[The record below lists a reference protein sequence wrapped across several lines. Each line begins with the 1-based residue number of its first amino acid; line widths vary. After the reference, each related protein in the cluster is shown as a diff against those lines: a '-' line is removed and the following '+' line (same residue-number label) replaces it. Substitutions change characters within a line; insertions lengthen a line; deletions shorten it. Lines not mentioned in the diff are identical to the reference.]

1 MGRLLIQIALL
12 ITFVA
17 VPLSFGLWIN
27 GMIQDF
33 GLARPYGP
41 ELKRALPLA
50 FSAPNLQPLTYRSL
64 AWGVGAAGALQI
76 LLLLL
81 QNPHQRPFNHVRGSS
96 IARVS
101 VLRRMTHAAT
111 LRNRLMRMRRWMAFA
126 RKRPTLAAILAELLR
141 AELQTTVGGVPVPV
155 EVEPLHFLV
164 AGTTGAGKSQAIK
177 EMLKGAQARG
187 DRMIV
192 VDPNGDYYSIFG
204 RPQDIVLNPFD
215 ERSPGWSLFNEI
227 RSDFDCERYSRS
239 VIPEGHGDLKEWHGS
254 AQFMLKE
261 TLLKLHSQGCRET
274 KVLTR
279 FICELNTKQLGE
291 YLADTAAAGMFAE
304 GGEKSM
310 GSVRFIATRF
320 LGPHKHPRPGSFSL
334 RDWLEA
340 GEGNLYITW
349 REDMADALR
358 PLISTWYDVLI
369 TSTLSTPV
377 VGQPRPVWFV
387 CDELASMEQLSS
399 LEAGLTKGRK
409 HGARFLS
416 GIQSTAQLDALYGK
430 EKAITLRSC
439 YRNVL
444 FLNIPNSD
452 PATAEELSK
461 GIGDV
466 ELIRKELSV
475 SYGRN
480 GQRTVNKRR
489 VTEKLILPSQ
499 IHDLP
504 NLQGY
509 LCFAGDY
516 PISRVKLAAHL
527 FPPVAQPYVQRSDL
541 ERPASATAAAPVK

>member
-1 MGRLLIQIALL
+1 MARLLIQLL
-12 ITFVA
+12 LLTSCVA
-17 VPLSFGLWIN
+17 VPVSLGLWIN
-27 GMIQDF
+27 GFIGQF
-33 GLARPYGP
+33 HLVKPYGP
-41 ELKRALPLA
+41 ELKRAVPLA
-50 FSAPNLQPLTYRSL
+50 FTAANLQPLTYRSL
-64 AWGVGAAGALQI
+64 AWGFGVAGAVQVI
-76 LLLLL
+76 LILL
-81 QNPHQRPFNHVRGSS
+81 QNPHRPPLNHVRGSS
-96 IARVS
+96 IARVA
-101 VLRRMTHAAT
+101 VLRRMTRSST
-111 LRNRLMRMRRWMAFA
+111 LRNRLQRVRRRLAFSGKA
-126 RKRPTLAAILAELLR
+126 ATLSRAWSEFRR
-141 AELQTTVGGVPVPV
+141 AEVQTTVGGVPIPV
-155 EVEPLHFLV
+155 EVEALHFLV

-177 EMLKGAQARG
+177 EMLKAAQRRG

-239 VIPEGHGDLKEWHGS
+239 VIPDGHGDLKEWHGS
-254 AQFMLKE
+254 AQFILKE

-274 KVLTR
+274 QVLVR
-279 FICELNTKQLGE
+279 FVCELDTKKLGE
-291 YLADTAAAGMFAE
+291 YLADTSAAGMFAE
-304 GGEKSM
+304 GGERSL
-310 GSVRFIATRF
+310 GSVRFICTRF
-320 LGPHKHPRPGSFSL
+320 LGPHKHPRPGPFSL
-334 RDWLEA
+334 RDWLES
-340 GEGNLYITW
+340 GDSNLYITW

-358 PLISTWYDVLI
+358 PLISTWYDILI

-416 GIQSTAQLDALYGK
+416 GIQSTSQLDALYGK

-444 FLNIPNSD
+444 FLNIPNTD
-452 PATAEELSK
+452 PQTAEELSK

-466 ELIRKELSV
+466 EIVRKEIST
-475 SYGRN
+475 SYGANGTRTHNRRN
-480 GQRTVNKRR
+480 

-509 LCFAGDY
+509 LCLAGEY
-516 PISRVKLAAHL
+516 PISRVRLAAHL
-527 FPPVAQPYVQRSDL
+527 FPPVALPYVQRRDL
-541 ERPASATAAAPVK
+541 GRGANADKAAPV